1 MLKNFIYVLIVFSV
15 LLVSCERREA
25 PITQDVSTVS
35 SSVEETQPVQS
46 EPEPEPT
53 PPSPPEPKKATV
65 ITAGDNLIHAALYM
79 DAQRKSSDGGYDFSS
94 MYAEITPLIQ
104 SYDLA
109 FINQESLV
117 VETLTPSHYP
127 MFASPPQV
135 ATAAYDAGF
144 RFFNLS
150 NNHSYDKG
158 AVGVEDTLNF
168 WQTKMPD
175 DVAITGFYN
184 EQQTGYTPYT
194 VNDIEFGFLG
204 YTQHTN
210 GLPTPSSAVASVIY
224 TDELERMEQQIAQ
237 ARAEVDVL
245 AVSLHWG
252 NENSHNVADYQRQ
265 LAQWLCDRGVDVII
279 GHHPHVLQPIEWYE
293 SADGHQML
301 CIYSLANFLSG
312 QDEPPNTTGSVVS
325 FTVTQEEGENIMIS
339 EVIAHPTIV
348 HSESGFTNY
357 AVYKLQDYT
366 EELMSL
372 NNIARSYGSF
382 TIDWAW
388 ESYINNTPEEFRV
401 EIPM

>member
-1 MLKNFIYVLIVFSV
+1 MYKKIITFLLIATVLFS
-15 LLVSCERREA
+15 SCEKREN
-25 PITQDVSTVS
+25 TEVS
-35 SSVEETQPVQS
+35 SAMTEVDSATSNVEESLPPPT
-46 EPEPEPT
+46 PEPNV
-53 PPSPPEPKKATV
+53 ATV
-65 ITAGDNLIHAALYM
+65 VTAGDNLIHAALYL
-79 DAQRKSSDGGYDFSS
+79 DAQKKTDDASYDFSS
-94 MYAEITPLIQ
+94 CYAKISPLIK

-117 VETLTPSHYP
+117 VESMNPSHYP
-127 MFASPPQV
+127 MFASPPEI

-158 AVGVEDTLNF
+158 AAGVEDTLNF

-175 DVAITGFYN
+175 DVGITGFYN
-184 EQQTGYTPYT
+184 DELSGYTSYT

-210 GLPTPSSAVASVIY
+210 GLPTPSTAVASVIY
-224 TDELERMEQQIAQ
+224 TDDLDAMEMQIKE
-237 ARAEVDVL
+237 ARNEVDLL

-252 NENSHNVADYQRQ
+252 DENSHNVAEYQRQ
-265 LAQWLCDRGVDVII
+265 LAQWLCDREVDVII

-293 SADGHQML
+293 SSNGHRTL

-312 QDEPPNTTGSVVS
+312 QDEPPNSTGSVVS
-325 FTVTQEEGENIMIS
+325 FTVTQNEEQKAYIS
-339 EVIAHPTIV
+339 DVVAHPTIV

-357 AVYKLQDYT
+357 TVYQLQDYT
-366 EELMSL
+366 EELMSV
-372 NNIARSYGSF
+372 NNIARSYTSF

-388 ESYINNTPEEFRV
+388 ESYFENTPEEFRV
-401 EIPM
+401 ERPA